1 MARAM
6 RIVAVLI
13 ATTTALSPRTDHPR
27 RRATAAIPQ
36 NSCDRRGF
44 GALVVAAPVAAARRA
59 AAADQYYD
67 SRPQL
72 DEVAGLVVLRVAQV
86 ADFQEKLLREVAK
99 GTDLGVPVTPQQFIF
114 GTELL
119 LRNSNIDGNIKLMIK
134 SEVPRDSKELA
145 IARAPVVM
153 NDLTAITDRA
163 KQVRTPLLSG
173 RDASDIADLYAQF
186 RRDLLLLFA
195 TLPPDLQKR
204 YSGYADALLAYEKDL
219 SKNCKGGASGGCLEE
234 EAPEAPAAGGDARPK
249 AGAAPKAL
257 EAALA
262 AQAEAAPPPPPEP
275 WSPPPYK
282 PARGSFADMASRY

>member
-1 MARAM
+1 M
-6 RIVAVLI
+6 
-13 ATTTALSPRTDHPR
+13 
-27 RRATAAIPQ
+27 
-36 NSCDRRGF
+36 
-44 GALVVAAPVAAARRA
+44 
-59 AAADQYYD
+59 
-67 SRPQL
+67 
-72 DEVAGLVVLRVAQV
+72 LRVAQV

-234 EAPEAPAAGGDARPK
+234 EAPEAPPAGGDARPK
-249 AGAAPKAL
+249 AGAAPRTVPAK
-257 EAALA
+257 E
-262 AQAEAAPPPPPEP
+262 
-275 WSPPPYK
+275 
-282 PARGSFADMASRY
+282 ARGAPRGPSADLPAPAVRVCGPGGPATRRARTHSLAPQANAPHASV